1 MGKIYY
7 LMGKSAS
14 GKDTVYERLLEEE
27 TLDLHRIVL
36 YTTRPAR
43 TGEQEGVEYHF
54 TDEAQVSRF
63 EEDGRIIELRAYDTV

>member
-14 GKDTVYERLLEEE
+14 GKDTVYEQLLADE
-27 TLDLHRIVL
+27 TLGLHRIVL

-54 TDEAQVSRF
+54 TDETQAARL
-63 EEDGRIIELRAYDTV
+63 EE